1 MNIALI
7 NNINNLNIEKK
18 SYGLVN
24 LLSGNKKEEVS
35 KDDGVGG
42 LLLELQKER
51 IKTEEIAKK
60 IVRGEAVNSED
71 LQYIKDKNPSLLDK
85 ASEFKNE
92 RKVLEGKIRSAKSR
106 KEAIDILNKD
116 IMISVTAFLQD
127 VITESP
133 EAVKNFYAAYDRAI
147 EYLNNNDI
155 SEYEDIV
162 ISTVGYSEDMRG
174 NIELSEFTTSYLP
187 DEEKVQ
193 KVLDWSKESGII
205 TADLKAKD
213 VMSDIAVK

>member
-1 MNIALI
+1 MNIAS
-7 NNINNLNIEKK
+7 INNLNIEKK

-106 KEAIDILNKD
+106 KEAIDILNREKSSKMNLL
-116 IMISVTAFLQD
+116 INEGNLG
-127 VITESP
+127 
-133 EAVKNFYAAYDRAI
+133 AVLKLHEENIKQIEKN
-147 EYLNNNDI
+147 
-155 SEYEDIV
+155 
-162 ISTVGYSEDMRG
+162 T
-174 NIELSEFTTSYLP
+174 NI
-187 DEEKVQ
+187 
-193 KVLDWSKESGII
+193 
-205 TADLKAKD
+205 DLKKD
-213 VMSDIAVK
+213 KEDKKSINKLA